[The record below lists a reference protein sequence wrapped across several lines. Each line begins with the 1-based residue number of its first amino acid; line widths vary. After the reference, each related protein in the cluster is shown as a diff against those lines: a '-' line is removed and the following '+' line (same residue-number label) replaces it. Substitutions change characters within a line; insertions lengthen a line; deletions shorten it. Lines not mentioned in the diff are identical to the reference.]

1 MTDHNENPALLTF
14 NDNNPSTINNPTTT
28 VNPIISSRGF
38 SESSSGSHY
47 SDEEYETWAKIDNEL
62 STLDQAS
69 HSEENLFDPIN
80 LSFKLN
86 DYHKKNIYKNDDN
99 NKTIYEDDD
108 NNKIIYEDNKPI
120 YKDDRTV
127 YNNKTV
133 YTDDN
138 NNKTIYPDG
147 DDNNNEE
154 GSDNEDNNH
163 SSSSPQIKLLDD
175 NYISENNESSND
187 LRNKHLLI
195 TKSKKN
201 DNLSASDIKQIK
213 TRNQRKNAY
222 VAKFELLKQEETGI
236 LQWLRLNIGKEPPDI
251 VKTPQQQQRRHQA
264 SKSKSQI
271 FFTSLN
277 RHSSISKARSPIP
290 PLNMPPPV
298 MNDPTANA
306 KTTNPPF
313 SPSSSSSTK
322 NNNKFATVIS
332 PKRRRFSFQAITSR
346 LSVGSSAPIS
356 PFPKTIEENNNN
368 DSSNSTI
375 VVDEKAL
382 NKLCDV
388 LPDAEREV
396 LARYLRAVGGKDELL
411 AVGLYMKDL
420 K

>member
-14 NDNNPSTINNPTTT
+14 NNNNPSTINNHTTT

-120 YKDDRTV
+120 YNDDRTV

-175 NYISENNESSND
+175 NDISE
-187 LRNKHLLI
+187 NKHLLI

-222 VAKFELLKQEETGI
+222 EETGI

-251 VKTPQQQQRRHQA
+251 VK
-264 SKSKSQI
+264 SNY
-271 FFTSLN
+271 FLN
-277 RHSSISKARSPIP
+277 RHSSISKTRSPIP

-346 LSVGSSAPIS
+346 LSVGSFAPIS

-420 K
+420 KSNNET

>member
-1 MTDHNENPALLTF
+1 MTVNIMHSPEIKNQIHDVNQTPSSSFNITKMHDHNENPALLTF

-80 LSFKLN
+80 
-86 DYHKKNIYKNDDN
+86 
-99 NKTIYEDDD
+99 
-108 NNKIIYEDNKPI
+108 
-120 YKDDRTV
+120 
-127 YNNKTV
+127 
-133 YTDDN
+133 
-138 NNKTIYPDG
+138 
-147 DDNNNEE
+147 
-154 GSDNEDNNH
+154 
-163 SSSSPQIKLLDD
+163 Q
-175 NYISENNESSND
+175 NNESSND

-251 VKTPQQQQRRHQA
+251 VKNYKKGSNSVNDDTSFKNMEKNKIYSNPSAKITNTPQQQQRRHQA

-420 K
+420 KSNNET